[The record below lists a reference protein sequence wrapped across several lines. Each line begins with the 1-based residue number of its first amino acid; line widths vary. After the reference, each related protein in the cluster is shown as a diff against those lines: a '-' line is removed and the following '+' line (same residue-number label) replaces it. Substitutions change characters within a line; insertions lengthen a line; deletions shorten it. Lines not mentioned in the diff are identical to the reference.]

1 MPAAPAIIT
10 AVASVASSAISAD
23 AQRSAANKAAD
34 AQTAAAEIGAEEQR
48 QRFEAMQKLL
58 APYVGAGTG
67 ALEAQQNLI
76 GLNGNGPQQAAI
88 DALRKSPQFTSALDL
103 GEQSILANASAIGG
117 LRGGNTQAALAQFS
131 PALLAS
137 LINDQYSRLGGLTS
151 IGENAAAMTGN
162 AGMATGNN
170 VTQLLAQMGQAQA
183 GAALAQGRATTGW
196 VNGLS
201 GALGQFAGAGGF
213 NGLLSQGQAPS
224 PNAVGGPNGAGWGS
238 GAGFGNQ
245 DLAQGF

>member
-1 MPAAPAIIT
+1 MSWIAVGSAAAT
-10 AVASVASSAISAD
+10 VVSSVISAD

-34 AQTAAAEIGAEEQR
+34 AQEAAANAGVAEQR
-48 QRFEAMQKLL
+48 RQLESIQKLL
-58 APYVGAGTG
+58 DPYVSAGTL
-67 ALEAQQNLI
+67 ATSAQKDLI

-103 GEQSILANASAIGG
+103 GEQSILANASATGG

-213 NGLLSQGQAPS
+213 NRLFPQNTTPS
-224 PNAVGGPNGAGWGS
+224 PNAAGGSNSEGWGS

-245 DLAQGF
+245 DLAMGF